1 MLIRYSHDL
10 NFLARQNASNLGT
23 LPGWCSG
30 SEQTLTIFFPFL
42 PPFPLFRSSLVFLFG
57 QLDAMSFGASQ
68 LDLEPILAGLN
79 DAQRLAVTNPSFV
92 VQILAPPGSGKTRTL
107 TSRVAWLLCPPLSLD
122 PRNVIVATFTVKA
135 AREMKERISELV
147 GNGVEGRLVLGT
159 FHSIA
164 RKYLVKYGH
173 LVDISPGWGIADSGD
188 SLGIVK
194 RIIKR
199 RKSPLDPSQVRSRI
213 SHFKARNSSPTAD
226 ALPPPRSAAIQSAQ
240 ARVRDISTEDF
251 AQIFEDYQAALEASN
266 LLDYDD
272 LLLRCLELLKHNPE
286 CVSNVEA
293 VLIDEFQDTNLVQF
307 ELVKLLA
314 WKRERITIVGDPDQS
329 IYGFRAAEIRNL
341 SRMVRAYPQTLVVHL
356 EQNYRS
362 SASILLAALEVIEQ
376 DHNRPKKPLTPTH
389 AVGARPVLRRIP
401 SAFLEASWIV
411 SEVQRVRAM
420 TGGMVDLGDIA
431 ILVRS
436 ANLTRNIET
445 NFVKAGVAY
454 KMVGGFRFYDRVE
467 IKTLLDY
474 LRIVQNPGNNDALTR
489 IVNTPTRKVGDTT
502 IKALLDEAD
511 KRAKSMW
518 EIIRTGLGG
527 IWKDVRIAKA
537 AEKGLSDFM
546 GIILSTQK
554 QLEEDNQGKGLVDVV
569 EFLMRRIGYEDY
581 LRRSYPEDF
590 DARWS
595 NVSELLSQAQ
605 EVERLDDDE
614 DTLPDIDGLPQSQIE
629 QSRLQLVLDRFLSN
643 TALANEVKGDNE
655 TVRQKQVT
663 ISTIHASKGLE
674 WPMVFIPAVYQGSI
688 PHSRAEDTDEERRLL
703 YVAMTRAQALLY
715 MSCPVRNSQKDK
727 TKLSQFLTH
736 RSLHPLLNS
745 RGPTLG
751 FSSVQSVSRILGREC
766 PSEVQIQIAVDKSGV
781 ESTLDDQ
788 FPDKDPSES
797 DSEGDDLDEDGARL
811 KRRRLQSEQASSK
824 ANRPLDEG
832 FRPVISRER
841 PAGKMEK
848 PPPGV
853 VVGFKSAGSHMQ
865 ELRGARLNQ
874 EAERARVEKEK
885 KIQDPTMAEPPKKSG
900 GLTKGAPATASRSNK
915 RPADQ
920 GSLLRHFG
928 QKMAEPVGKVVPP
941 KAHTAT
947 EIIMHRSIR
956 DKNLKEQIE
965 ELPQPKFP
973 VRPDHHSGVM
983 LLSSSPARVPSKI
996 RRKKEEIP
1004 SSPPPAFSVP
1014 FSRHLESAVAERYA
1028 EIEETTTGASA
1039 AVIRSATASSNTTRA
1054 TNPNA
1059 AAITATATIARK
1071 RRTLGVRRSMG
1082 DGWRNRASANR

>member
-1 MLIRYSHDL
+1 
-10 NFLARQNASNLGT
+10 
-23 LPGWCSG
+23 
-30 SEQTLTIFFPFL
+30 
-42 PPFPLFRSSLVFLFG
+42 
-57 QLDAMSFGASQ
+57 MSFRASQ

-79 DAQRLAVTNPSFV
+79 NAQRLAVTNPSSV

-107 TSRVAWLLCPPLSLD
+107 TSRAAWLLCPPQSLD

-135 AREMKERISELV
+135 AREMKERISKLV

-159 FHSIA
+159 FHCIA
-164 RKYLVKYGH
+164 RKYLVKYRH
-173 LVDISPGWGIADSGD
+173 LVDIKPGWGIADSSD
-188 SLGIVK
+188 SLGI

-213 SHFKARNSSPTAD
+213 SYFKARNSSPVAD
-226 ALPPPRSAAIQSAQ
+226 ALPPPSTAGTQSAQ
-240 ARVRDISTEDF
+240 ARVRDIPTEDF
-251 AQIFEDYQAALEASN
+251 AQIFEDYEAALGASN

-272 LLLRCLELLKHNPE
+272 LLLRCLELLRHNLE

-307 ELVKLLA
+307 ELMKLLA

-376 DHNRPKKPLTPTH
+376 DHDRPKKPLTPSH
-389 AVGARPVLRRIP
+389 SVGTRPVLRRIP

-411 SEVQRVRAM
+411 SEIQRVRAM
-420 TGGMVDLGDIA
+420 TGGMVELGDIA

-445 NFVKAGVAY
+445 SFVKAGVAY
-454 KMVGGFRFYDRVE
+454 KMVGGLRFYDRVE

-489 IVNTPTRKVGDTT
+489 IVNTPSRKVGDTT

-511 KRAKSMW
+511 KRAKSVW

-537 AEKGLSDFM
+537 AEKGLGDFM

-554 QLEEDNQGKGLVDVV
+554 QLEGDEQGKGLVDVV

-590 DARWS
+590 DAKWS

-614 DTLPDIDGLPQSQIE
+614 DTLPDIDGLPQSQVE

-643 TALANEVKGDNE
+643 TALANEVKGDDE
-655 TVRQKQVT
+655 TVKQGQVT

-674 WPMVFIPAVYQGSI
+674 WPIVFIPAVYQGSI
-688 PHSRAEDTDEERRLL
+688 PHSRADDTDEERRLL

-715 MSCPVRNSQKDK
+715 MSCAVRNSQGDK

-736 RSLHPLLNS
+736 RSLYPLLDS

-751 FSSVQSVSRILGREC
+751 FSSVQSVSGILGREC
-766 PSEVQIQIAVDKSGV
+766 PSEVHIQIAVDKSGV
-781 ESTLDDQ
+781 ASTLDDQ
-788 FPDKDPSES
+788 FPDRDPLES
-797 DSEGDDLDEDGARL
+797 DSEGDDLGEDGARL
-811 KRRRLQSEQASSK
+811 KRRRLQSEQASCK
-824 ANRPLDEG
+824 KTNKPLDEG
-832 FRPVISRER
+832 FRPVVSREW
-841 PAGKMEK
+841 PAGRMEK
-848 PPPGV
+848 QPPGA
-853 VVGFKSAGSHMQ
+853 VVGFRSAGSHMQ
-865 ELRGARLNQ
+865 ELKETRLNQ
-874 EAERARVEKEK
+874 EADRARVEKEE
-885 KIQDPTMAEPPKKSG
+885 QRRGPTMAEPPNRSG
-900 GLTKGAPATASRSNK
+900 NLIEGTPATAVRSNS

-920 GSLLRHFG
+920 GSLHRYFG
-928 QKMAEPVGKVVPP
+928 QRMPEPVRKVVPP

-947 EIIMHRSIR
+947 EVIRDKSIR
-956 DKNLKEQIE
+956 DKSLKEQIE
-965 ELPQPKFP
+965 ALPQPKFP
-973 VRPDHHSGVM
+973 VRPDHHSDVM
-983 LLSSSPARVPSKI
+983 LLSSSPARAPPK
-996 RRKKEEIP
+996 RRREKEEIP
-1004 SSPPPAFSVP
+1004 SSPPAFSVP
-1014 FSRHLESAVAERYA
+1014 FSRYLESAVAERCV
-1028 EIEETTTGASA
+1028 EIEETTIAGASA
-1039 AVIRSATASSNTTRA
+1039 AVIHNAAGSRNTTTV

-1059 AAITATATIARK
+1059 VAMAATATTAPK

>member
-1 MLIRYSHDL
+1 
-10 NFLARQNASNLGT
+10 
-23 LPGWCSG
+23 
-30 SEQTLTIFFPFL
+30 
-42 PPFPLFRSSLVFLFG
+42 
-57 QLDAMSFGASQ
+57 MSFRASQ
-68 LDLEPILAGLN
+68 LDLEPMLVGLN
-79 DAQRLAVTNPSFV
+79 NAQRLAVTNPSSV

-107 TSRVAWLLCPPLSLD
+107 TSRVAWLLCPPHSLD

-135 AREMKERISELV
+135 SREMRERISKLV
-147 GNGVEGRLVLGT
+147 GNGVESRLVLGT

-164 RKYLVKYGH
+164 RRYLIKYGH
-173 LVDISPGWGIADSGD
+173 LIDIKAGWGIADSGD
-188 SLGIVK
+188 SLGI

-213 SHFKARNSSPTAD
+213 SHFKARNSSPAAN
-226 ALPPPRSAAIQSAQ
+226 ALPPPSTATIQSTQ
-240 ARVRDISTEDF
+240 ARVKDISAEDF
-251 AQIFEDYQAALEASN
+251 VQIFQDYEEALEASN

-307 ELVKLLA
+307 ELMKLLA

-341 SRMVRAYPQTLVVHL
+341 SRMVRAYPQALVVHL

-389 AVGARPVLRRIP
+389 AVGTRPVLRRIP

-411 SEVQRVRAM
+411 SEIQRVRAM
-420 TGGMVDLGDIA
+420 TGGMVELGDIA

-445 NFVKAGVAY
+445 SFVKAGVAY
-454 KMVGGFRFYDRVE
+454 KMVGGLRFYDRVE

-474 LRIVQNPGNNDALTR
+474 LRVVQNLGNNDALAR
-489 IVNTPTRKVGDTT
+489 IVNTPARKVGDATVKT
-502 IKALLDEAD
+502 LLDEGD
-511 KRAKSMW
+511 KRTKSMW
-518 EIIRTGLGG
+518 EIIRAGLGG
-527 IWKDVRIAKA
+527 IWGDVKIAKA
-537 AEKGLSDFM
+537 AEKGLSDFV

-554 QLEEDNQGKGLVDVV
+554 QLEEDDQGKGLVDVV
-569 EFLMRRIGYEDY
+569 EFLMRKIGYEDY
-581 LRRSYPEDF
+581 LRRGYPEDF

-614 DTLPDIDGLPQSQIE
+614 DMLPDIDGLPQSQVG
-629 QSRLQLVLDRFLSN
+629 QGRLQLVLDRFLSN
-643 TALANEVKGDNE
+643 TALANEVKGDDG
-655 TVRQKQVT
+655 VVGRDQVT

-674 WPMVFIPAVYQGSI
+674 WPIVFIPAVYQGSI
-688 PHSRAEDTDEERRLL
+688 PHSRADDTDEERRLL

-727 TKLSQFLTH
+727 TKLSQFLAH
-736 RSLHPLLNS
+736 RSLHPLLHS
-745 RGPTLG
+745 RGPALG
-751 FSSVQSVSRILGREC
+751 FSSVQSVGRILGREC
-766 PSEVQIQIAVDKSGV
+766 PSEVQIQTAVDKSGIA
-781 ESTLDDQ
+781 STLDDQ

-797 DSEGDDLDEDGARL
+797 DSEGDGLDEDGVRL
-811 KRRRLQSEQASSK
+811 KRRRLQSEQASSR

-841 PAGKMEK
+841 PVGRMEK

-865 ELRGARLNQ
+865 ELKETRLNQ
-874 EAERARVEKEK
+874 EAERARVEREK
-885 KIQDPTMAEPPKKSG
+885 QRRGPVMAQPPNKGSG
-900 GLTKGAPATASRSNK
+900 LIKGAPAAPARSNK
-915 RPADQ
+915 RLADQ
-920 GSLLRHFG
+920 GSLLSYFG
-928 QKMAEPVGKVVPP
+928 QKAPGPVRKVVPP
-941 KAHTAT
+941 KTPTAT
-947 EIIMHRSIR
+947 EVMRDKSIR

-965 ELPQPKFP
+965 ALPQPKFP

-983 LLSSSPARVPSKI
+983 LLSSSPTRVPPKR
-996 RRKKEEIP
+996 RRKREIP
-1004 SSPPPAFSVP
+1004 SSPPPPVSSVP
-1014 FSRHLESAVAERYA
+1014 FSRHIESARVERHSA
-1028 EIEETTTGASA
+1028 VEETTTTVESTVVIHSA
-1039 AVIRSATASSNTTRA
+1039 ASSRNTTTV
-1054 TNPNA
+1054 TNSNAVVMA
-1059 AAITATATIARK
+1059 AAAVAAPK

-1082 DGWRNRASANR
+1082 DGWRNRASAKR